1 MILMVH
7 WGQGI
12 CLGVQRGSMAGPGGP
27 IGPRGMSRVS
37 DDSKGIYACIL
48 VIQIFDGRADQ
59 PENVFADLKM
69 TNLAAVEVLSRVE

>member
-12 CLGVQRGSMAGPGGP
+12 CLGVQRGSMGGSGGP
-27 IGPRGMSRVS
+27 IVPRGMSRGS

-48 VIQIFDGRADQ
+48 VIQIILADAFSGP
-59 PENVFADLKM
+59 PEVIPVTRVSNV
-69 TNLAAVEVLSRVE
+69 